1 MTARRIAH
9 GSHACSA
16 REDATWATRQTFAGE
31 GENAPNF
38 YGNTMGG

>member
-1 MTARRIAH
+1 MTVRQIAH
-9 GSHACSA
+9 GRHACSA
-16 REDATWATRQTFAGE
+16 REAATLATRQTFAGE